1 MIAAD
6 ALHTFDL
13 AYHEALTRLWQDRN
27 RVAAGSLTIDQV
39 RANWRVGLYRGVPRE
54 LAADLMTFEREN
66 TA

>member
-13 AYHEALTRLWQDRN
+13 AHHEALTRLWQDRN
-27 RVAAGSLTIDQV
+27 RVAAGELTLDQV

-54 LAADLMTFEREN
+54 LAAAIMEMQR
-66 TA
+66 